1 MENKMTRDEII
12 EMMLESIHHD
22 NREICR
28 RGQMPEDQIEKS
40 IKESEPGLKMI
51 VESLYN
57 KLKEK
62 NLLV

>member
-1 MENKMTRDEII
+1 MTKE
-12 EMMLESIHHD
+12 EVMKLMLESIHHD

-28 RGQMPEDQIEKS
+28 RGNMPEDQIEKS
-40 IKESEPGLKMI
+40 IKESAPALEIMVGN
-51 VESLYN
+51 LYN

>member
-1 MENKMTRDEII
+1 MTKEEITK
-12 EMMLESIHHD
+12 MMLESINND

-40 IKESEPGLKMI
+40 IKESEPALMLI

-57 KLKEK
+57 KLKSK
-62 NLLV
+62 DLLV

>member
-1 MENKMTRDEII
+1 MTKEEVIKFMI
-12 EMMLESIHHD
+12 ESINAD

-28 RGQMPEDQIEKS
+28 RGNMPEDQMEKS
-40 IKESEPGLKMI
+40 IKESAPAIELMVGN
-51 VESLYN
+51 LYN

>member
-1 MENKMTRDEII
+1 MTKDEVMNI
-12 EMMLESIHHD
+12 MLESINDD
-22 NREICR
+22 NRQICR

-40 IKESEPGLKMI
+40 IKESEPALAVI

-57 KLKEK
+57 KLKSK

>member
-1 MENKMTRDEII
+1 MTRDEV
-12 EMMLESIHHD
+12 MKFMLESINND

-28 RGQMPEDQIEKS
+28 RGNMPEDQIEKS
-40 IKESEPGLKMI
+40 IQESAPALELMVGN
-51 VESLYN
+51 LYD

>member
-1 MENKMTRDEII
+1 MTKE
-12 EMMLESIHHD
+12 EVMKFMLESINDD
-22 NREICR
+22 NRQICI
-28 RGQMPEDQIEKS
+28 RGQMSEDQIEKS
-40 IKESEPGLKMI
+40 IKESQPSLMLI

>member
-1 MENKMTRDEII
+1 MTRDEV
-12 EMMLESIHHD
+12 MKFMLESINND

-28 RGQMPEDQIEKS
+28 RGNMPEDQIEKS
-40 IKESEPGLKMI
+40 IKESAPALELMVGN
-51 VESLYN
+51 LYN

>member
-1 MENKMTRDEII
+1 MTRDEVMQLMI
-12 EMMLESIHHD
+12 ESINED
-22 NREICR
+22 NRQICR

-40 IKESEPGLKMI
+40 IKESAPALFLI
-51 VESLYN
+51 VGSLYD

>member
-1 MENKMTRDEII
+1 MTKEEITK
-12 EMMLESIHHD
+12 MMLESINND
-22 NREICR
+22 NREICL

-40 IKESEPGLKMI
+40 IKESEPALMLI

-57 KLKEK
+57 KLKTK

>member
-1 MENKMTRDEII
+1 MTKDEVIKFMI
-12 EMMLESIHHD
+12 ESINAD

-28 RGQMPEDQIEKS
+28 RGNMPEDQMEKS
-40 IKESEPGLKMI
+40 IKESAPAIELMVGN
-51 VESLYN
+51 LYN

>member
-1 MENKMTRDEII
+1 MTKEDVMKLMI
-12 EMMLESIHHD
+12 ESIHHD

-28 RGQMPEDQIEKS
+28 RGNMPEDKIEKS
-40 IKESEPGLKMI
+40 IKESAPALELMVGN
-51 VESLYN
+51 LYN

>member
-1 MENKMTRDEII
+1 MTKEEVMNIMI
-12 EMMLESIHHD
+12 ESINED
-22 NREICR
+22 NRQICR

-40 IKESEPGLKMI
+40 IKESAPAILLI
-51 VESLYN
+51 VGSLYD

>member
-1 MENKMTRDEII
+1 MTKE
-12 EMMLESIHHD
+12 EVMKFMLESINDD
-22 NREICR
+22 NRQMCR

-40 IKESEPGLKMI
+40 IKESEPALMVI

>member
-1 MENKMTRDEII
+1 MTRDEV
-12 EMMLESIHHD
+12 MKFMLESINND

-28 RGQMPEDQIEKS
+28 RGFMPEDQIEKS
-40 IKESEPGLKMI
+40 IQESAPALEIMVGN
-51 VESLYN
+51 LYD

>member
-1 MENKMTRDEII
+1 MTKDEILK
-12 EMMLESIHHD
+12 MMLESINND
-22 NREICR
+22 NRQICIR
-28 RGQMPEDQIEKS
+28 NQMPEDQIEKS
-40 IKESEPGLKMI
+40 IKESQAPLMLI

>member
-1 MENKMTRDEII
+1 MTKE
-12 EMMLESIHHD
+12 EVMKFMLESINDD
-22 NREICR
+22 NRQICR

-40 IKESEPGLKMI
+40 IKESEPALMVI

-57 KLKEK
+57 KMKEK

>member
-1 MENKMTRDEII
+1 MKKEEVMKL
-12 EMMLESIHHD
+12 MLESIHHD

-28 RGQMPEDQIEKS
+28 RGNMPEDQIEKS
-40 IKESEPGLKMI
+40 IKESAPALELMVGN
-51 VESLYN
+51 LYN

>member
-1 MENKMTRDEII
+1 MTKE
-12 EMMLESIHHD
+12 EVMKLMLESIHHD

-28 RGQMPEDQIEKS
+28 RGNMPEDQIEKS
-40 IKESEPGLKMI
+40 IKESAPALELMVGN
-51 VESLYN
+51 LYN

>member
-1 MENKMTRDEII
+1 MTRDEV
-12 EMMLESIHHD
+12 MKFMLESINND

-28 RGQMPEDQIEKS
+28 RGNMPEDQIEKS
-40 IKESEPGLKMI
+40 IKDSAPALELMVGN
-51 VESLYN
+51 LYN

>member
-1 MENKMTRDEII
+1 MTKDEVVKF
-12 EMMLESIHHD
+12 MLESINED
-22 NREICR
+22 NRQICR

-40 IKESEPGLKMI
+40 IKESEPALMVI

>member
-1 MENKMTRDEII
+1 MTKEEVMKIMI
-12 EMMLESIHHD
+12 ESINAD

-28 RGQMPEDQIEKS
+28 RGNMPEDQIEKS
-40 IKESEPGLKMI
+40 IKESAPALELMVGN
-51 VESLYN
+51 LYN